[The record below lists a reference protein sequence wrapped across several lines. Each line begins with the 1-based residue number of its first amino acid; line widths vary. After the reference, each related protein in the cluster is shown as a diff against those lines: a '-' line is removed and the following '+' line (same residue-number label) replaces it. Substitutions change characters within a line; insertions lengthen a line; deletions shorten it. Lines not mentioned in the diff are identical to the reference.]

1 MWLVLCKKG
10 LSVRLRFALFEDL
23 SIMIGKPLKSVVNS
37 KHLFPW
43 CLENPY
49 DFPSRNVSPVFNRNH
64 PLWSLVGNL
73 FHGVDI
79 CGQNG
84 DRSMHLPSYI
94 HTIWVKGIFVVALS
108 SYSDLLAQ
116 RAFPLHLEVWTQCP
130 HPTSCC
136 CALLLPM
143 LILR

>member
-49 DFPSRNVSPVFNRNH
+49 DFPSRNISPVFNRNH

-79 CGQNG
+79 GGQNG
-84 DRSMHLPSYI
+84 EESMHLPSYI
-94 HTIWVKGIFVVALS
+94 HTIWVKGIFFVAFLPTLTFSLRGLFHSIWRCELS
-108 SYSDLLAQ
+108 VHTQPLA
-116 RAFPLHLEVWTQCP
+116 AVHVSSPCL
-130 HPTSCC
+130 S
-136 CALLLPM
+136 
-143 LILR
+143 